1 MSLPKNLEHSKKIV
15 ILDSGEW
22 VKNQSTRQFN
32 HQVPI
37 ATFGNADIEAGSQV
51 WHDGQRMDVAGG
63 LDDGRV
69 MVRPDQGKRQWLI
82 LDTAQI
88 TPI

>member
-1 MSLPKNLEHSKKIV
+1 MSLPKFQRNGKIIT
-15 ILDSGEW
+15 ILDNGEW
-22 VKNQSTRQFN
+22 VRQPSRQFN

-51 WHDGQRMDVAGG
+51 WHDGQKMDVAGG

-69 MVRPDQGKRQWLI
+69 MVRPDHGKRQWLI
-82 LDTAQI
+82 LDTAQVTLI
-88 TPI
+88 